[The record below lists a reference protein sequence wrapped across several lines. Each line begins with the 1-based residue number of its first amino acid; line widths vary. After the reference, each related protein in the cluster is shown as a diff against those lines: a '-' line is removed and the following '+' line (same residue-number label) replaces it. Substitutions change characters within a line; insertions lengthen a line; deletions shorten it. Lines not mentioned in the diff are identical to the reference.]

1 MNGSDVNDIKGYY
14 IITLQNLYGKVLK
27 RIIAKKVADLE
38 NRGKRPDILDAYRPG
53 QGMTANVSIV
63 AFNIYKV
70 FQTQN
75 HCGCNELGYSQVA
88 ARTESEAFMEMSPMQ
103 RYWFLIKYQS
113 SRFTISVYYVQNNL
127 LVVRQQIIFSGFLQW
142 YELKAM
148 TNY

>member
-14 IITLQNLYGKVLK
+14 IITLQNLYGKVLE

-70 FQTQN
+70 FQTN
-75 HCGCNELGYSQVA
+75 NRCGCNELGYSQVA

-103 RYWFLIKYQS
+103 RYW
-113 SRFTISVYYVQNNL
+113 
-127 LVVRQQIIFSGFLQW
+127 GF
-142 YELKAM
+142 
-148 TNY
+148 